1 LKKGPTLHMMRGYTE
16 VVRTHFSID
25 YNSDQSVQ
33 CIHVEG
39 KWLNSYEAEE
49 YIKQFGCSN
58 SPVCHTLVGYAS
70 GYYSEICQKSVYF
83 KEVSCK
89 GMGDS
94 HCSYVG
100 KTLQEWGE
108 DIKEELRY
116 YQDQAIVKE
125 LEKTYKQLIE
135 EQNIISRSFHIHKL
149 LTDELANGSD
159 LQDMASVVHNETK
172 VPLLIEDVHFNPI
185 AYSGIQEDRLI
196 EIYEHEIVEKYDQTE
211 IIET

>member
-1 LKKGPTLHMMRGYTE
+1 MTLKNEEKSQAITRESFKKGPTLHMMRGYTE

-100 KTLQEWGE
+100 KTLQEWGG
-108 DIKEELRY
+108 RY
-116 YQDQAIVKE
+116 
-125 LEKTYKQLIE
+125 
-135 EQNIISRSFHIHKL
+135 
-149 LTDELANGSD
+149 
-159 LQDMASVVHNETK
+159 
-172 VPLLIEDVHFNPI
+172 
-185 AYSGIQEDRLI
+185 
-196 EIYEHEIVEKYDQTE
+196 
-211 IIET
+211 